1 MNNDYQEMRDK
12 QTDLTHS
19 MTYNKISIKNYYNIF
34 LMSIMYF
41 IAYIIDICV
50 FERNSASCDLHN
62 NGERMNYMNR

>member
-12 QTDLTHS
+12 QNRSHTHNVTCN
-19 MTYNKISIKNYYNIF
+19 MISIKNYYNLF

-50 FERNSASCDLHN
+50 FEKIAVSYITMKR
-62 NGERMNYMNR
+62 E